1 MSALRQVL
9 IEYFQIRAFLYITQL
24 GYQISEYLLFKR
36 LIWEWINL
44 SWNEQEQEQDLNNR
58 IEPFMFVTRSLDE
71 IRFWSRIMK
80 EHSLFLRLG
89 FRADDKQLIME
100 ANQFFQIFERIE
112 QRSHSFTNQTDPEQ
126 IRRFNSEVQQAA
138 TNIFAFKRK
147 VLGLILSCQLPGANN
162 FPLLVDHI
170 SREANYFRKRLI
182 ELNEG
187 KLKPLADAI
196 IKENVFFLRIMAD
209 HAKFI
214 GHLLDPSER
223 KLIDMAR
230 NFSNDFDELLF
241 QARDLEGMRPHS
253 QTVPLLDQFLDQN
266 RVSVVSLRDFKKT
279 ARGLIEECKIK
290 SIIHPLLADHVFREA
305 EHFLEIID
313 MFEAHLTSGPKPR

>member
-1 MSALRQVL
+1 MNANS
-9 IEYFQIRAFLYITQL
+9 
-24 GYQISEYLLFKR
+24 
-36 LIWEWINL
+36 
-44 SWNEQEQEQDLNNR
+44 QDLNRVINS
-58 IEPFMFVTRSLDE
+58 EMFVTRSLDE
-71 IRFWSRIMK
+71 IRFWARIMK

-89 FRADDKQLIME
+89 FRCDDTQLIEE
-100 ANQFFQIFERIE
+100 ANQYYRLFEQIE
-112 QRSHSFTNQTDPEQ
+112 QRSHTFTNQTDPQQ
-126 IRRFNSEVQQAA
+126 IKRFNSEVQQAA
-138 TNIFAFKRK
+138 TGIFAFKRK
-147 VLGLILSCQLPGANN
+147 ILGLILTCKLPGANN
-162 FPLLVDHI
+162 FPLLVDHT

-223 KLIDMAR
+223 KLVDMAR
-230 NFSNDFDELLF
+230 NFSNDFDQLVF
-241 QARDLEGMRPHS
+241 QARDLESMKPQS
-253 QTVPLLDQFLDQN
+253 QTVPLLDQFLDEN

-279 ARGLIEECKIK
+279 ARDLIEECKIK

-305 EHFLEIID
+305 ERFLEIID
-313 MFEAHLTSGPKPR
+313 MFESHLTGVKPKGR

>member
-1 MSALRQVL
+1 MIDGF
-9 IEYFQIRAFLYITQL
+9 IE
-24 GYQISEYLLFKR
+24 
-36 LIWEWINL
+36 
-44 SWNEQEQEQDLNNR
+44 
-58 IEPFMFVTRSLDE
+58 RSLDE

-89 FRADDKQLIME
+89 FRCEDTQLIQE
-100 ANQFFQIFERIE
+100 ANQFYHLFEQIE
-112 QRSHSFTNQTDPEQ
+112 QRAHLFTNQTDPEQ
-126 IRRFNSEVQQAA
+126 IKRFNSEVQQAA
-138 TNIFAFKRK
+138 TGIFAFKRK
-147 VLGLILSCQLPGANN
+147 ILGLILHGQMQGANN

-223 KLIDMAR
+223 KLVDIAR
-230 NFSNDFDELLF
+230 NFSNDFDQLVF
-241 QARDLEGMRPHS
+241 QARDLESMKPQS
-253 QTVPLLDQFLDQN
+253 QTVPLLDQFLDEN
-266 RVSVVSLRDFKKT
+266 RVSVASLRDFKKT
-279 ARGLIEECKIK
+279 ARELIEECRIK
-290 SIIHPLLADHVFREA
+290 SIIHPLLADHTFREA
-305 EHFLEIID
+305 ERFLHIID
-313 MFEAHLTSGPKPR
+313 MFEASLRNQDQP

>member
-1 MSALRQVL
+1 MTVKL
-9 IEYFQIRAFLYITQL
+9 I
-24 GYQISEYLLFKR
+24 
-36 LIWEWINL
+36 LIVGGVIMI
-44 SWNEQEQEQDLNNR
+44 DG
-58 IEPFMFVTRSLDE
+58 FVERSLDE

-89 FRADDKQLIME
+89 FRCEDTQLIQE
-100 ANQFFQIFERIE
+100 ANQFYHLFEQIE
-112 QRSHSFTNQTDPEQ
+112 QRAHSFTSQIDPEQ
-126 IRRFNSEVQQAA
+126 MKRFNSEVQQAA
-138 TNIFAFKRK
+138 TGIFAFKRK
-147 VLGLILSCQLPGANN
+147 ILGLILNGKMQGANN

-223 KLIDMAR
+223 KLVDMAR
-230 NFSNDFDELLF
+230 NFSNDFDQLVF
-241 QARDLEGMRPHS
+241 QARDLDSMKPQS
-253 QTVPLLDQFLDQN
+253 QTVPLLDQFLDEN
-266 RVSVVSLRDFKKT
+266 RVSVASLRDFKKT
-279 ARGLIEECKIK
+279 ARDLIEECRIK
-290 SIIHPLLADHVFREA
+290 SIIHPLLADHTFREA
-305 EHFLEIID
+305 ERFLHIID
-313 MFEAHLTSGPKPR
+313 MFEASLRNQD

>member
-1 MSALRQVL
+1 MQGNDSLQNPGA
-9 IEYFQIRAFLYITQL
+9 A
-24 GYQISEYLLFKR
+24 GG
-36 LIWEWINL
+36 
-44 SWNEQEQEQDLNNR
+44 
-58 IEPFMFVTRSLDE
+58 MFVARSLDE
-71 IRFWSRIMK
+71 VRFWSRIMK

-89 FRADDKQLIME
+89 FRCDDTQLIQE
-100 ANQFFQIFERIE
+100 ANQYYHLFEQIE
-112 QRSHSFTNQTDPEQ
+112 QKSHSFTNQTDPEK
-126 IRRFNSEVQQAA
+126 IKRFNSEVQQAA
-138 TNIFAFKRK
+138 TGIFAFKRK
-147 VLGLILSCQLPGANN
+147 VLGLILTCKLPGANN
-162 FPLLVDHI
+162 FPLLVDHT

-223 KLIDMAR
+223 KLVDMAR
-230 NFSNDFDELLF
+230 EFSNDFDQLLF
-241 QARDLEGMRPHS
+241 QAVDLEGMKPQS

-279 ARGLIEECKIK
+279 ARDLIEECKIK

-305 EHFLEIID
+305 ERFLAIID
-313 MFEAHLTSGPKPR
+313 MFEAHLTGETKQR

>member
-1 MSALRQVL
+1 M
-9 IEYFQIRAFLYITQL
+9 TN
-24 GYQISEYLLFKR
+24 G
-36 LIWEWINL
+36 
-44 SWNEQEQEQDLNNR
+44 
-58 IEPFMFVTRSLDE
+58 FVEKSLDE

-89 FRADDKQLIME
+89 FRAEDTQLIQE
-100 ANQFFQIFERIE
+100 ANQFYHLFEQIE
-112 QRSHSFTNQTDPEQ
+112 QRAHSFTNQIDPTHMK
-126 IRRFNSEVQQAA
+126 RFNSEVQQAA
-138 TNIFAFKRK
+138 TGIFAFKRK
-147 VLGLILSCQLPGANN
+147 VLGLILNCQMPGANN

-223 KLIDMAR
+223 KLVDMAR
-230 NFSNDFDELLF
+230 NFSNDFDQLVF
-241 QARDLEGMRPHS
+241 QARDLESMKPQS
-253 QTVPLLDQFLDQN
+253 QTVPLLDQFLDEN
-266 RVSVVSLRDFKKT
+266 RISVTSLRDFKKT
-279 ARGLIEECKIK
+279 ARELIEECRIK
-290 SIIHPLLADHVFREA
+290 SIIHPLLADHTFREA
-305 EHFLEIID
+305 ERFLHIID
-313 MFEAHLTSGPKPR
+313 MFEAKLKNQNN